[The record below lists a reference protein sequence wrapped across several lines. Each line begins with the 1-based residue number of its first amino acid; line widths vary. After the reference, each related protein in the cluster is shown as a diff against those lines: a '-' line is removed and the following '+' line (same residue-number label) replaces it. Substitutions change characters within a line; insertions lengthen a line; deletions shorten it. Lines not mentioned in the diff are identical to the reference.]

1 MPLMSEKTK
10 TTYEWVAEK
19 LDEHGDI
26 EDCFYV
32 DTREDAKSIGGEIA
46 LCRRVHYVEDG
57 DEAERQYAYLENE
70 ELPDEFDG
78 GAKVPKRFR

>member
-1 MPLMSEKTK
+1 MSEKTS

-32 DTREDAKSIGGEIA
+32 ESREEAERIGGEIA
-46 LCRRVHYVEDG
+46 LCRRVHYVIDG
-57 DEAERQYAYLENE
+57 DEKDRQYAYLEGGK
-70 ELPDEFDG
+70 LPEEFDG
-78 GAKVPKRFR
+78 GARVPKRFR